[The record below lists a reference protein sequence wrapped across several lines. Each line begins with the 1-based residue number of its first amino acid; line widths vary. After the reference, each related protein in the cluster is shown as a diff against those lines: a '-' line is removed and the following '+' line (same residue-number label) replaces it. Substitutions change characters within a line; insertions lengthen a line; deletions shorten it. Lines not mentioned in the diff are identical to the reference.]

1 MYQYIVKRL
10 LLAIPTL
17 VGAAALVFLLMR
29 LIPGDICVV
38 RMGSG
43 GAHVVVRDGAGKV
56 VFNGD
61 LTFGDSQTVKASP
74 PVVVQSSNGGLEV
87 TVDGQDRGPL
97 GADGRPAS
105 NTFAAAE

>member
-1 MYQYIVKRL
+1 MDSPIELHAKPVLNGSPSSAAK
-10 LLAIPTL
+10 
-17 VGAAALVFLLMR
+17 VGPPV
-29 LIPGDICVV
+29 PVV
-38 RMGSG
+38 LDAGSG

-61 LTFGDSQTVKASP
+61 LSYGATKTLKASP
-74 PVVVQSSNGGLEV
+74 PVVVQSSNGALGI

-97 GADGRPAS
+97 GAEGRPAS